1 MKVNTTSYEYIVNK
15 YKGLVYKLAKRL
27 KTNKSDFDDLVQAG
41 FMGLLTAS
49 SKFDFTKNTN
59 FISYASVYIISEMK
73 KENQK
78 ISIYKT
84 SDYIRKLKSKV
95 EKLENKS
102 VNEIAEILNT
112 SIENILMVKNL
123 QNNVV
128 SLNDIEEI
136 LPSPKIEFI
145 ELDLTK
151 EELMLYKMKYVNKLT
166 QFEIGERLN
175 LSQPT
180 VSRKLSE
187 LKKKIIDL
195 ELYK

>member
-15 YKGLVYKLAKRL
+15 YKGLGYKLAKRL

-112 SIENILMVKNL
+112 SVENILMVKNL

-128 SLNDIEEI
+128 SFNDIEEI